1 MASNKKSKLARQQ
14 AATKAR
20 RESKQGAATVG
31 TTKSAPATKA
41 EKKKQTQSLGIK
53 VAAVIFAFILAG
65 SMMLPSCSAIF
76 EGRNARNAQQQA
88 AEAQALAETEA
99 AEAEAAETTEAEAT
113 EELTG
118 IELADSSYQPLVDEL
133 KAKLDENPDDLASIL
148 NLGNYYMSW
157 GIEVGQAAT
166 TDQENLYAS
175 DLFDEAVSYFDRYL
189 ELNESNDVRSRRAL
203 CRFYAGDTQDA
214 IRDLEEFT
222 EGVTDYGPAWVYLG
236 MMYESTGHAED
247 AEQAY
252 LKAEAAD
259 PDDLYGSKSYAE
271 ERIAA
276 MHGTD
281 ASASGTTGAT
291 SGTSLQDVL
300 SGASGT
306 GY

>member
-20 RESKQGAATVG
+20 RESKQGAITAG
-31 TTKSAPATKA
+31 TTKSAPVAKA

-53 VAAVIFAFILAG
+53 VAAVIFAVILAG

-76 EGRNARNAQQQA
+76 EGRNAQIAQQQA
-88 AEAQALAETEA
+88 AEAQAQ
-99 AEAEAAETTEAEAT
+99 AEAEAAEGEAT

-157 GIEVGQAAT
+157 GIEVGQAAS